1 MRALRQQQD
10 LHAKARDRWAWLWLK
25 THLAGHL
32 VRQMSLQ
39 VAVGVGPVEAENERA
54 AALRSSGRAPSRPA
68 RGARSDRRAERAPLA
83 PVRATGLR
91 SKGRI
96 FVRLM
101 HTTKEWGARSW
112 CCFPSCETL
121 YNGRVGLFVIV
132 PLQWCANRIYALC
145 CNSSTSCACNQRHW
159 PGGRSVGKSSAPMRL
174 RCRLST
180 RLPAAASMRLTW

>member
-54 AALRSSGRAPSRPA
+54 AALRSSGRAPSHPA
-68 RGARSDRRAERAPLA
+68 RGARSDRRAERAPPA
-83 PVRATGLR
+83 PIRAAGLR

-101 HTTKEWGARSW
+101 HTTKEWGVRSW
-112 CCFPSCETL
+112 CCFPLCETL
-121 YNGRVGLFVIV
+121 YNGRVGLFAIV
-132 PLQWCANRIYALC
+132 PLQWCANRLYALC

-159 PGGRSVGKSSAPMRL
+159 PGGRSAGKSSAPMRL

>member
-10 LHAKARDRWAWLWLK
+10 LHAKARDRWAWLWLN

-68 RGARSDRRAERAPLA
+68 RGARSDRRAERAPPA
-83 PVRATGLR
+83 PIRAAGLR

-101 HTTKEWGARSW
+101 HTTKEWGVRSW
-112 CCFPSCETL
+112 CCFPLCETL
-121 YNGRVGLFVIV
+121 YNGRVGLFAIV